1 MDAKRVRRKT
11 IGNIP
16 QNFQNS
22 AQRPDDPHDV
32 MTWYRAISH
41 LSRGSST
48 DKSAAVA
55 ATMRPRGASPW
66 WKCESRAKHY
76 SLHGSCCSGRG
87 RCSCT
92 AVAVISMQ
100 LHRELFPTA
109 PRNTRALGIARSRGA
124 AELGQREKMQS
135 AAIMIGKFNKPDCVG
150 TSFSELE
157 VALVVRLL

>member
-1 MDAKRVRRKT
+1 MTKIYLPIREMDAKRVRRKT

-100 LHRELFPTA
+100 LHREFVSDSSEKYP
-109 PRNTRALGIARSRGA
+109 GIGDREIEGSGRTWPAWKNAKRGDND
-124 AELGQREKMQS
+124 RE
-135 AAIMIGKFNKPDCVG
+135 I
-150 TSFSELE
+150 
-157 VALVVRLL
+157 